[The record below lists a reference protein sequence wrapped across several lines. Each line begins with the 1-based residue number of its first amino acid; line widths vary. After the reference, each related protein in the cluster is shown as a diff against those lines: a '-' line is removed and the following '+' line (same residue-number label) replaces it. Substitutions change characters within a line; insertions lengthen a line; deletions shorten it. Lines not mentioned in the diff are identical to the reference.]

1 MPVHSNTLKIDL
13 TSGACDKNRL
23 KLAKSS
29 PKNDKTELFIFSIQ
43 LVATKD
49 RIERTFW
56 WLEML
61 REPVAAFVINTPR
74 SVVVEFERSITV
86 ILGCFNSLRN

>member
-13 TSGACDKNRL
+13 TSGACGKNRL

-43 LVATKD
+43 LDATKD
-49 RIERTFW
+49 RIERKFW

-61 REPVAAFVINTPR
+61 REPVIINTPR
-74 SVVVEFERSITV
+74 SVVEFERSITV
-86 ILGCFNSLRN
+86 ILGCFN